1 MLKKQ
6 KLQEK
11 LNANNKE
18 ILLKEI
24 PELRN
29 EIERLNEELAMKE
42 EELEKRMEDGVILKE
57 LFRKGIIDEDGNPL
71 K

>member
-24 PELRN
+24 LELRN